1 MYNYHPLRL
10 AKSNMLKQYFSHC
23 VNDVS
28 DGSPSRIRRVLRI
41 SFGMTILPK
50 SSTRRTMPV
59 AFISFPLLVVNSSGS
74 VCRFWGIM
82 REPVS
87 KVKRQGLSRL
97 HHFNPRSPWGER
109 RHIPN
114 LLFQN
119 QLFQSTLPVGGATG
133 HPAGLHTGRD
143 DFNPRSP
150 WGERRRKIPAG
161 GDAVYFNPR
170 SPWGERH
177 NHTKEDGRTIQ
188 FQSTLPVGGA
198 TCGRQPDG
206 SGSYI
211 SIHAPRGGERPATPI
226 PDAEINH
233 FNPRSPWG
241 ERPCDNQRIYHK
253 VLISIHAPRGGSD
266 ITIQRRTGGQYN
278 FNPRSPWGERQA
290 EYMKEKYFWKFQST
304 LPVGGATRNI

>member
-109 RHIPN
+109 PAAVLSLVSAR
-114 LLFQN
+114 
-119 QLFQSTLPVGGATG
+119 LFQSTLPVGGATQRR
-133 HPAGLHTGRD
+133 HCTAA
-143 DFNPRSP
+143 
-150 WGERRRKIPAG
+150 WG
-161 GDAVYFNPR
+161 
-170 SPWGERH
+170 S
-177 NHTKEDGRTIQ
+177 
-188 FQSTLPVGGA
+188 
-198 TCGRQPDG
+198 
-206 SGSYI
+206 
-211 SIHAPRGGERPATPI
+211 
-226 PDAEINH
+226 
-233 FNPRSPWG
+233 
-241 ERPCDNQRIYHK
+241 
-253 VLISIHAPRGGSD
+253 ISIHAPRGGSD
-266 ITIQRRTGGQYN
+266 RPTGTRSFDRYN
-278 FNPRSPWGERQA
+278 FNPRSPWGER
-290 EYMKEKYFWKFQST
+290 
-304 LPVGGATRNI
+304 LLL

>member
-109 RHIPN
+109 HQVCFYLHARIP
-114 LLFQN
+114 
-119 QLFQSTLPVGGATG
+119 
-133 HPAGLHTGRD
+133 
-143 DFNPRSP
+143 
-150 WGERRRKIPAG
+150 
-161 GDAVYFNPR
+161 YFNPR
-170 SPWGERH
+170 SPWGERQWVRYQQ
-177 NHTKEDGRTIQ
+177 GWSCR
-188 FQSTLPVGGA
+188 
-198 TCGRQPDG
+198 
-206 SGSYI
+206 
-211 SIHAPRGGERPATPI
+211 
-226 PDAEINH
+226 
-233 FNPRSPWG
+233 
-241 ERPCDNQRIYHK
+241 
-253 VLISIHAPRGGSD
+253 
-266 ITIQRRTGGQYN
+266 N
-278 FNPRSPWGERQA
+278 FNPRSPWGERLQ
-290 EYMKEKYFWKFQST
+290 W
-304 LPVGGATRNI
+304 